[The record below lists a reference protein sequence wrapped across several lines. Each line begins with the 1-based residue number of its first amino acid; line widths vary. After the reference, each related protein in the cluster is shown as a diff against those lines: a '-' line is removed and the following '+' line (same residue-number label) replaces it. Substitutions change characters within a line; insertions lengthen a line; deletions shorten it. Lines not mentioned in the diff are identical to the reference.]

1 MVKLSHLF
9 MIIKMSVCEKK
20 VLQHPPLVQDLT
32 QSLRELIQSLI
43 ENIQSLYYADS
54 LNTANLEKSIKNVL
68 IQFCEKKEIKQIDIF
83 AILNSLRKKPRVFF
97 KMNSTEFSFNFFLGE
112 TTLTIGQH
120 SNTITI
126 NSKLIIERLEFI
138 TSRLTLIEKD
148 FIYLMYIGLYKRFI
162 PIEFKGNFDMSCDY
176 SYDFYMSFYLEHETT
191 WEQQRTKILQD
202 CKSLVFRRFGTVSKN
217 QYNYYI
223 KNFTPP
229 ESLVQFLHTN
239 YINEL
244 YTRDKLQLK
253 F

>member
-1 MVKLSHLF
+1 

-32 QSLRELIQSLI
+32 QSLRELIRSLI
-43 ENIQSLYYADS
+43 ENIQSLYYTDS
-54 LNTANLEKSIKNVL
+54 LNTANLEKSIKSVL
-68 IQFCEKKEIKQIDIF
+68 TRFCEKKEIKQIDIF
-83 AILNSLRKKPRVFF
+83 AILTSLRK
-97 KMNSTEFSFNFFLGE
+97 NSPVLFEMKSTRYSFHFFLGE
-112 TTLTIGQH
+112 TTLTIGNS
-120 SNTITI
+120 SNIITI

-148 FIYLMYIGLYKRFI
+148 FIYLMYVGLYKQFI
-162 PIEFKGNFDMSCDY
+162 PIEFEGNFDMSCDFTY
-176 SYDFYMSFYLEHETT
+176 DSYMRFYFEHETT

-244 YTRDKLQLK
+244 YTRDKLQLR

>member
-54 LNTANLEKSIKNVL
+54 LNTANLEKSIKSVL
-68 IQFCEKKEIKQIDIF
+68 TRFCEKKEIKQIDIF
-83 AILNSLRKKPRVFF
+83 AILNSLRKNSPVLFE
-97 KMNSTEFSFNFFLGE
+97 MNSTEFSFHFFLGE

-191 WEQQRTKILQD
+191 WEQERTIILQNCKILVHRD
-202 CKSLVFRRFGTVSKN
+202 FGIVSKSD
-217 QYNYYI
+217 YKYYI

>member
-1 MVKLSHLF
+1 
-9 MIIKMSVCEKK
+9 MINKMSVCEKK
-20 VLQHPPLVQDLT
+20 VLQHPLVQDLT

-83 AILNSLRKKPRVFF
+83 AIFNSLRKNSPVLFE
-97 KMNSTEFSFNFFLGE
+97 MNSTRYSFHFFLGE

-120 SNTITI
+120 SNIITI
-126 NSKLIIERLEFI
+126 NSKLIIERLEII
-138 TSRLTLIEKD
+138 TSRLTPIEKD

-162 PIEFKGNFDMSCDY
+162 PIEFKGNFDMSCD
-176 SYDFYMSFYLEHETT
+176 STYDFYMSFYLERGTT

-202 CKSLVFRRFGTVSKN
+202 CKNLVFKSIGTVSKS
-217 QYNYYI
+217 QYKYYI
-223 KNFTPP
+223 DNFTPP
-229 ESLVQFLHTN
+229 ESLVQFLYTK
-239 YINEL
+239 YIDKL
-244 YTRDKLQLK
+244 YTSDKLQLK